1 MARSNYAASVADGDV
16 LTLCVVKPDQFD
28 LTYLRRVV
36 RQIGEQRAAS
46 AAYKAGVTR
55 STFRPKS
62 THP

>member
-1 MARSNYAASVADGDV
+1 MAHSNYAASVADGDV

-36 RQIGEQRAAS
+36 RQIGEQHAAS
-46 AAYKAGVTR
+46 AVYKIVTCR
-55 STFRPKS
+55 AFQPKS

>member
-1 MARSNYAASVADGDV
+1 V

-36 RQIGEQRAAS
+36 RQIGEQHAAS
-46 AAYKAGVTR
+46 AVYKIVTCHA
-55 STFRPKS
+55 FQPKS

>member
-1 MARSNYAASVADGDV
+1 V